1 MTATATAPVPTP
13 AGLDAAPTLS
23 VQGVTK
29 CFGGV
34 WAVRGVSFDLRRGE
48 VVGLLGPNGA
58 GKTTTIRMITG
69 YLPPDDGRILVMGHD
84 NVRESI
90 AARRCIG
97 SLPEAAPLYAEMAV
111 ADYLDYRSRLFGLS
125 RVERQRAVEK
135 GIERCRLQDVRRRRI
150 GQLSKGFKQRVGLAS
165 SLLHEP
171 PIVVLD
177 EPTDGLDPTQVRDA
191 RAMIRE
197 LAESRTMLICSHV
210 LSEIEQ
216 MCSRVILIAGGRVR
230 ADGTPE
236 QLAARSGGGQMFT
249 LEVKSRDGAARHLE
263 AIFMKVQGVADVL
276 ESTLPDGWTRL
287 KVRTR
292 PELSDPRERLA
303 GAASA
308 ADLVVRELSPASASL
323 ERAIVSLLET
333 PEVTG

>member
-1 MTATATAPVPTP
+1 MTAPVPSNPP
-13 AGLDAAPTLS
+13 ATDTQPTLS

-29 CFGGV
+29 SFGRV
-34 WAVRGVSFDLRRGE
+34 QAVRGVSFDLRRGE

-69 YLPPDDGRILVMGHD
+69 YMPPDDGRILVMGHD
-84 NVRESI
+84 NVRDSL

-111 ADYLDYRSRLFGLS
+111 EDYLDYRARLFGLARADR
-125 RVERQRAVEK
+125 RVAVAK
-135 GIERCRLQDVRRRRI
+135 GIDRCRLHDVRRRRV

-230 ADGTPE
+230 ADGTPQ
-236 QLAARSGGGQMFT
+236 QLAARSADGQLFT
-249 LEVKSRDGAARHLE
+249 LEVRSRDGSSRHLE
-263 AIFMKVQGVADVL
+263 AIFMKVQGVVDVL
-276 ESTLPDGWTRL
+276 ESNLPDGWTRL

-292 PELSDPRERLA
+292 ADLSDPRERLA
-303 GAASA
+303 AAASD
-308 ADLVVRELSPASASL
+308 ADLLVRELSPASASL
-323 ERAIVSLLET
+323 ERAIVSLLES
-333 PEVTG
+333 PEAAA